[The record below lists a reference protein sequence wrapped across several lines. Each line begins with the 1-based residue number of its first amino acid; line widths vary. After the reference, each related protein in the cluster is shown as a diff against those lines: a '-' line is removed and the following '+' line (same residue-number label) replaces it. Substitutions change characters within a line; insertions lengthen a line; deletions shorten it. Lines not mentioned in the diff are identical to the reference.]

1 MGDRSA
7 LALSA
12 LFTGAGVGHFVRPD
26 FFEAIVPR
34 WFPDARVANQV
45 SGAAEIALG
54 VAMIPRRTRRAAAWG
69 LLGLLAAVYPANI
82 DAAVNGVDVRKG
94 DDGRFHRHEGEVA
107 DARNWIRL
115 PFQFVLAAFVW
126 RHTRRR

>member
-1 MGDRSA
+1 M
-7 LALSA
+7 
-12 LFTGAGVGHFVRPD
+12 GHFVRPD
-26 FFEAIVPR
+26 FFAAIVPR

-54 VAMIPRRTRRAAAWG
+54 VAMIPNRTRRVAAWG
-69 LLGLLAAVYPANI
+69 LLGLLTAVYPANI
-82 DAAVNGVDVRKG
+82 DAAITGVDVRKG

-115 PFQFVLAAFVW
+115 PLQFALGAVVW
-126 RHTRRR
+126 RHARRR

>member
-7 LALSA
+7 LAVSA
-12 LFTGAGVGHFVRPD
+12 LFTGAGVSHFARPD

-34 WFPDARVANQV
+34 WFPDAAVANQV
-45 SGAAEIALG
+45 SGAAEIGLG
-54 VAMIPRRTRRAAAWG
+54 IAMIPRRTRRVAAWG

-115 PFQFVLAAFVW
+115 PFQFVLGAIVW
-126 RHTRRR
+126 RHTPRR